1 MLEELDAQFG
11 IGDLVEK
18 EMTEQKTKKY
28 NRGDL
33 SGMLI
38 EHEMKRLAWWIFSS
52 VICHLTVVLQKVR
65 IFINYSD
72 LSLFT

>member
-28 NRGDL
+28 NRNDL

-38 EHEMKRLAWWIFSS
+38 EHEMKRLALKSF
-52 VICHLTVVLQKVR
+52 
-65 IFINYSD
+65 
-72 LSLFT
+72 